1 MAATTIVQARIDP
14 AIRDRAADALANEG
28 ALTTG
33 LTSDPAAHDAW
44 FKGKL
49 LEDSRHATAQADA
62 EAHFVKRRAKI
73 AL

>member
-33 LTSDPAAHDAW
+33 LTSDPAAHDARP
-44 FKGKL
+44 
-49 LEDSRHATAQADA
+49 E
-62 EAHFVKRRAKI
+62 RRTRI
-73 AL
+73 VSERTE